1 MSNGL
6 TIRRPIW
13 ITIWIVAILQT
24 LVGGIAPTEGW
35 RIDIQFPGIM
45 VALLLQWVIGPIALM
60 FGASG
65 GVFVAAASILTNV
78 LIYAALVSLTLLVIN
93 VFRKES

>member
-1 MSNGL
+1 MSKGL
-6 TIRRPIW
+6 TIGKPIW

-45 VALLLQWVIGPIALM
+45 VALLLQWVLGPIALV

-65 GVFVAAASILTNV
+65 GVCVAAATVLTNV
-78 LIYAALVSLTLLVIN
+78 LICAALVSLGLLVRRA
-93 VFRKES
+93 FRRAS

>member
-6 TIRRPIW
+6 TIRKPIW

>member
-1 MSNGL
+1 MSESL
-6 TIRRPIW
+6 TIGKPIW

-24 LVGGIAPTEGW
+24 LIGGIAPSEAW

-45 VALLLQWVIGPIALM
+45 VALFLQWVLGPIALM

-65 GVFVAAASILTNV
+65 GIFVAAATVLTNV
-78 LIYAALVSLTLLVIN
+78 LVYAALVLLVLLALR